1 MRNKS
6 GAYESGKLF
15 AVSFKDAAIFGK
27 NNFMFDNLQNT
38 LIKVKVPEDVYFV
51 SISFEADGMEVVFV
65 EKEYLNL
72 LRACLNLYQKN
83 L

>member
-72 LRACLNLYQKN
+72 LKVITINYSPGL
-83 L
+83 